1 MVSLGPIVF
10 SRISSYKGIP
20 AMLLGVACFF
30 LLPARPEAT
39 KYLTEEEREMAIERM
54 NRSSSGDTG
63 AVVNRNHVIMALK
76 DWRVCIAIE
85 AYVHSGLKKYPRS
98 MWEVSSIL
106 EQTPHLQASRHSSP
120 PSSKHLGTVSL

>member
-1 MVSLGPIVF
+1 
-10 SRISSYKGIP
+10 
-20 AMLLGVACFF
+20 MLLGVACFF

-85 AYVHSGLKKYPRS
+85 ASVHSGLKKHPRS
-98 MWEVSSIL
+98 M
-106 EQTPHLQASRHSSP
+106 
-120 PSSKHLGTVSL
+120 

>member
-1 MVSLGPIVF
+1 
-10 SRISSYKGIP
+10 
-20 AMLLGVACFF
+20 MLLGVACFF

-85 AYVHSGLKKYPRS
+85 ACVHSGLKKISQIYIGGVIYFGANTALASISAFLPTIIKTFGYSKSLNFFIFYS
-98 MWEVSSIL
+98 ML
-106 EQTPHLQASRHSSP
+106 NTL
-120 PSSKHLGTVSL
+120 L